1 VPEPSSFE
9 PGGERFELVSRGDH
23 VPGRVWWEGGT
34 QPRAIVWIV
43 PALGSG
49 KDAREVDALARALV
63 AEGFAAAAIDLPLQG
78 ERASAKLSARLAASA
93 GADPRGDSDRVLW
106 EGFLTQA
113 VLDLAAAHRA
123 LGRSRA
129 LDPEALACVA
139 FASGAAAAAAWA
151 AAEPRLRVLLRAEG
165 SSRAAVLLAELRGAL
180 AGR

>member
-1 VPEPSSFE
+1 MPEPSSFE

-23 VPGRVWWEGGT
+23 VPGRVWWKGGA

-93 GADPRGDSDRVLW
+93 GADPRGDSDRVIW

-113 VLDLAAAHRA
+113 ALDLAAAHRA

-151 AAEPRLRVLLRAEG
+151 ATEPAVRVVLRADASASAPRLVT
-165 SSRAAVLLAELRGAL
+165 ELRDAL
-180 AGR
+180 EGR